1 MPLIPATHLILDQKT
16 DAEASL
22 SLWGKSG
29 FQIELK
35 HSQAC
40 MNRRYHQKKK
50 KKKAQK
56 HQEEEEEKDDR
67 SKVVLEP
74 LLLGR

>member
-35 HSQAC
+35 HSQVC
-40 MNRRYHQKKK
+40 IK

-56 HQEEEEEKDDR
+56 HQEEEEEEKDDR
-67 SKVVLEP
+67 SRSKVALGS